1 LSPHVPLIAGA
12 AAAAGGEGK
21 GFSDW
26 VVRRDEKERR
36 GGLDTVPF
44 ESIRRSH
51 VTDPCAGTKFE
62 SCHGSWGQFVE
73 LIFHV
78 TDHSNCLEIV
88 EK

>member
-1 LSPHVPLIAGA
+1 MSISFTIFDIPLKPIISKNYRKATNT
-12 AAAAGGEGK
+12 
-21 GFSDW
+21 S
-26 VVRRDEKERR
+26 
-36 GGLDTVPF
+36 TVPF
-44 ESIRRSH
+44 ESIRRSR

-78 TDHSNCLEIV
+78 TDHLNCLEIV

>member
-1 LSPHVPLIAGA
+1 MAIC
-12 AAAAGGEGK
+12 
-21 GFSDW
+21 GFQS
-26 VVRRDEKERR
+26 ER
-36 GGLDTVPF
+36 GGVTVPF
-44 ESIRRSH
+44 ESIRRSR

-62 SCHGSWGQFVE
+62 SCTRLGQFVE